1 MYFSKCD
8 GSTVTNNCHLAN
20 FFVLFNLEKPLL
32 LPRIVA
38 HLGKKTAGVFLLFL
52 EETMSKKSK
61 KQCARCERLEEVTE
75 GLLCEIGGL
84 EEQLEEQEEVGLFV
98 PEELKPALLSFLEV
112 ERYRLTQDLLETR
125 PGDEVYP
132 YLVEKMNDVNNLRDL
147 FGGRPGKLAV
157 EFTFQ
162 VG

>member
-1 MYFSKCD
+1 
-8 GSTVTNNCHLAN
+8 
-20 FFVLFNLEKPLL
+20 
-32 LPRIVA
+32 
-38 HLGKKTAGVFLLFL
+38 
-52 EETMSKKSK
+52 MSKKSK
-61 KQCARCERLEEVTE
+61 KQCARCQELELATEV
-75 GLLCEIGGL
+75 LLCEIGGL
-84 EEQLEEQEEVGLFV
+84 EEQLEEQEGEGLFV